1 MSNFSNYA
9 NAIVKKMNE
18 FRTNVFL
25 ECEYVIPEN
34 TNVPPKRNYLNK
46 FKNDSKYASYNIEKK
61 KNQKRGMKN
70 KIIESDLIIVKDNLE
85 EHQDIL
91 TDNNIFN
98 IINKETTLMKW
109 KDVKIEDKKI
119 KIKEFIDITFI
130 DFPEELLNK
139 IYHLI
144 DINKINFK
152 KYIDFN
158 ESTKNIN
165 KMPIIFIKNREY
177 ALNYSSIKKKKR
189 KKITF

>member
-18 FRTNVFL
+18 IRTNVFL

-61 KNQKRGMKN
+61 KNQKRSMKN
-70 KIIESDLIIVKDNLE
+70 KIIKSNLIIVKDNL
-85 EHQDIL
+85 
-91 TDNNIFN
+91 
-98 IINKETTLMKW
+98 
-109 KDVKIEDKKI
+109 
-119 KIKEFIDITFI
+119 
-130 DFPEELLNK
+130 
-139 IYHLI
+139 
-144 DINKINFK
+144 K

-158 ESTKNIN
+158 KSTKNIN
-165 KMPIIFIKNREY
+165 KMPIIFIKNKEY